1 PAPRHL
7 PRRDRADV
15 GHRPLAVRRCP
26 ARAARRSRTG
36 RAHGGGRPALPGD
49 RVHPVRRLLR
59 AGRIPGRLHAVGGE
73 PRVLLL
79 GHLRQRAHHVRARRA
94 ELVLGAGAR
103 RGRVRAAQPRA
114 AELLPR
120 HVDPGDGDRA
130 PGGRAHPAARAG
142 RGPPAARVDPAPADR
157 EEAVMAAG
165 LVVSGLKKRYG
176 GNWALSGVD
185 LHVEPGELRAVIGP
199 NGAGKSTL
207 FGTIAGE
214 HTPTEGTIFL
224 DGEDLTP
231 LSAHAKARRGIART
245 FQVTRNFTEM
255 TALENVQV
263 AVLIAMGQSRR
274 MWRPVGSDVRSRAEQ
289 ALASVNMLD
298 QAHVI
303 AGELSQGDRKRLE
316 IAGALAMS
324 PRLLLLDEP
333 TAGMSPEETEHTA
346 DLIEE
351 LWRREGITI
360 LLTEHDIGMVFRLA
374 ARITVLD
381 RGRLL
386 CTGDAEE
393 VRQREDVREIYLGVE

>member
-1 PAPRHL
+1 
-7 PRRDRADV
+7 
-15 GHRPLAVRRCP
+15 
-26 ARAARRSRTG
+26 
-36 RAHGGGRPALPGD
+36 
-49 RVHPVRRLLR
+49 
-59 AGRIPGRLHAVGGE
+59 
-73 PRVLLL
+73 
-79 GHLRQRAHHVRARRA
+79 
-94 ELVLGAGAR
+94 
-103 RGRVRAAQPRA
+103 
-114 AELLPR
+114 
-120 HVDPGDGDRA
+120 
-130 PGGRAHPAARAG
+130 
-142 RGPPAARVDPAPADR
+142 
-157 EEAVMAAG
+157 MAAG

-274 MWRPVGSDVRSRAEQ
+274 MWRPVGPDVRSRAKGQ
-289 ALASVNMLD
+289 ALASVNMLG

-316 IAGALAMS
+316 IAGALARRS
-324 PRLLLLDEP
+324 PARRAHGRHV
-333 TAGMSPEETEHTA
+333 AGGDRAH
-346 DLIEE
+346 
-351 LWRREGITI
+351 RRP
-360 LLTEHDIGMVFRLA
+360 
-374 ARITVLD
+374 D
-381 RGRLL
+381 RGAVAPGRHHDPAHR
-386 CTGDAEE
+386 T
-393 VRQREDVREIYLGVE
+393 RHRHGVPAGRPHHGPRPGAAAVHRGRGGSPADYARTCARSTSEWSRRC

>member
-1 PAPRHL
+1 
-7 PRRDRADV
+7 
-15 GHRPLAVRRCP
+15 
-26 ARAARRSRTG
+26 
-36 RAHGGGRPALPGD
+36 
-49 RVHPVRRLLR
+49 
-59 AGRIPGRLHAVGGE
+59 
-73 PRVLLL
+73 
-79 GHLRQRAHHVRARRA
+79 
-94 ELVLGAGAR
+94 
-103 RGRVRAAQPRA
+103 
-114 AELLPR
+114 
-120 HVDPGDGDRA
+120 
-130 PGGRAHPAARAG
+130 
-142 RGPPAARVDPAPADR
+142 
-157 EEAVMAAG
+157 MAAG

-214 HTPTEGTIFL
+214 HAPTEGKIFL

-231 LSAHAKARRGIART
+231 LSAHAKARRGISRT

-274 MWRPVGSDVRSRAEQ
+274 MWRTIGADVRSRAEQ
-289 ALASVNMLD
+289 ALESVNMAD

-303 AGELSQGDRKRLE
+303 AGSLSQGDRKRLE

-393 VRQREDVREIYLGVE
+393 VRQRDDVREIYLGVE